1 MDRKSSLTLR
11 PCCHGSESEMMLM
24 MESMR
29 SQQELLMQLRALV
42 LPLLHGVHD
51 TSADIAAQLFDDVIG
66 CNVSVA
72 SKLEGCLI
80 MSTTG
85 DDDDGPAVE
94 LVVDK
99 SKSSLARKRNS
110 TITGDRT
117 TDQEQA
123 KPNNSAGQKRRYGV

>member
-1 MDRKSSLTLR
+1 
-11 PCCHGSESEMMLM
+11 
-24 MESMR
+24 
-29 SQQELLMQLRALV
+29 MQLRALV

-85 DDDDGPAVE
+85 DDDDGPTSCRARRRRQVE
-94 LVVDK
+94 VVVGEEEK
-99 SKSSLARKRNS
+99 
-110 TITGDRT
+110 
-117 TDQEQA
+117 Q
-123 KPNNSAGQKRRYGV
+123 YYYW

>member
-1 MDRKSSLTLR
+1 
-11 PCCHGSESEMMLM
+11 MMLM

-94 LVVDK
+94 LVVDDK

>member
-1 MDRKSSLTLR
+1 
-11 PCCHGSESEMMLM
+11 
-24 MESMR
+24 
-29 SQQELLMQLRALV
+29 MQLRALV
-42 LPLLHGVHD
+42 LPLLHRIHD

>member
-1 MDRKSSLTLR
+1 MDRKRSLTLR

-51 TSADIAAQLFDDVIG
+51 ASADIAAQLFDDVIG

-80 MSTTG
+80 MSNG
-85 DDDDGPAVE
+85 RDDGPVVE
-94 LVVDK
+94 LVVDDK